1 MKCPACFGGG
11 LSNPE
16 WAITQPPGWR
26 TPCGDCGGS
35 GEQSP
40 PSEPSGISGE
50 LRSGEQSPTAEELE
64 IDRLRAE
71 LAREVAYREKQESMS
86 DLEAARTY
94 VAELEAKIAQE
105 RADNRHLREAMQ
117 SIRWHALMA
126 GDKADR
132 LVTCLNIATDTLKRV
147 AQ

>member
-1 MKCPACFGGG
+1 MR
-11 LSNPE
+11 L
-16 WAITQPPGWR
+16 
-26 TPCGDCGGS
+26 
-35 GEQSP
+35 GEQSV
-40 PSEPSGISGE
+40 S
-50 LRSGEQSPTAEELE
+50 AEELE